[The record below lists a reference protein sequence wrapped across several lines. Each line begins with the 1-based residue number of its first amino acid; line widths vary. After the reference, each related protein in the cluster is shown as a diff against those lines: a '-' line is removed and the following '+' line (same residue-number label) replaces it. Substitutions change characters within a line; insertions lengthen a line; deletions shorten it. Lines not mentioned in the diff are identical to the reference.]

1 MALNTCYQDT
11 ATLATSSVSD
21 NGNYIGTESCFDAF
35 SDKTD
40 DVRFPCESREEKKVV
55 TPEIHPSP
63 ILPWNVP
70 SVLKREYTSDGRL
83 LLKEEKMRGHE
94 YLRAHRSNGCLIL
107 QLVSLDDADN
117 RDSDVKD
124 GDE

>member
-11 ATLATSSVSD
+11 ATLVTSSVSD
-21 NGNYIGTESCFDAF
+21 DSNYIGTMSCFDAF

-40 DVRFPCESREEKKVV
+40 DVQFPCERREEKKVV
-55 TPEIHPSP
+55 TPEIRPSP
-63 ILPWNVP
+63 ILPSNVP

-94 YLRAHRSNGCLIL
+94 YIRAHRSNGRLIL
-107 QLVSLDDADN
+107 QLVSLDHDDK
-117 RDSDVKD
+117 S
-124 GDE
+124 